1 MSQVF
6 YDISNLPV
14 DLLALEQAS
23 SKLAAELYKITWG
36 DEGEWCYTNWHAS
49 FIFNEKTWNPCV
61 ISRGEV
67 ERGIKLV
74 SNKVTI
80 KAMISTPPFDR
91 LAAEYDVPV
100 HVQLEILRYFPLED
114 LDKAWCLFRGYITS
128 PAVSSR
134 EVTCLC
140 VDKTFLLER
149 DLMRMVFQPCCN
161 WRLGDLVCLVDLS
174 LYTASNQTI
183 AGINGT
189 VISFVDLDGP
199 DGNPAENGYYTNGFM
214 TCDGK
219 RYTIVDHSQ
228 DGAGGT
234 ITVLFISS
242 DMVIGKLVDLTAG
255 CDLRVDTCFNKFNNL
270 DKFVGFP
277 FVPIKSPSNEIEI
290 EDTADMRLV
299 GSQGVVE
306 NLTNEG
312 SLIKL

>member
-6 YDISNLPV
+6 YDISDLPV
-14 DLLALEQAS
+14 DLLALEQAE

-36 DEGEWCYTNWHAS
+36 DEGEWHYTNWHAALTFDGKIWS
-49 FIFNEKTWNPCV
+49 PCV
-61 ISRGEV
+61 ISRGDV

-80 KAMISTPPFDR
+80 KAMISTSPFDR
-91 LAAEYDVPV
+91 LATEYDVPV
-100 HVQLEILRYFPLED
+100 HVRLEILRYFPLEA

-128 PAVSSR
+128 PAVNSR

-161 WRLGDLVCLVDLS
+161 WRLGDPICSVDLS
-174 LYTASNQTI
+174 LYTASDQTI
-183 AGINGT
+183 AGIDGT

-199 DGNPAENGYYTNGFM
+199 DGNPAEDEYYTNGFM

-219 RYTIVDHSQ
+219 KYTIVDHSQ

-234 ITVLFISS
+234 VTVLFTSS
-242 DMVIGKLVDLTAG
+242 SMVIGKLVDLTAG
-255 CDLRVDTCFNKFNNL
+255 CDLKVDTCFNKFGNL
-270 DKFVGFP
+270 DKFLGFP
-277 FVPIKSPSNEIEI
+277 FVPIKSPSSEIEI
-290 EDTADMRLV
+290 EDATDSRLV
-299 GSQGVVE
+299 SSQGVVE

-312 SLIKL
+312 ELIKL